1 MKATLRRKGVLGLAI
16 TLAAVAGF
24 FYVLRKPYSL
34 CDIAQHPSLFSG
46 RSVVI
51 KGTLYGYSGGLINLS
66 GTECEETN
74 AWATVKLSESL
85 STNAETEDLLTSIQ
99 RLQDRKQYVKAEVII
114 TGDLED
120 LGNPCFAPKFV
131 ITGKR
136 LAQLTPFSLVPF
148 EPARY

>member
-1 MKATLRRKGVLGLAI
+1 MLVLAVVV
-16 TLAAVAGF
+16 AAVGGLL
-24 FYVLRKPYSL
+24 YVLKKPYSL
-34 CDIAQHPSLFSG
+34 CDVAQHPSLFCG

-85 STNAETEDLLTSIQ
+85 DTNAETQELLTSIQ

-136 LAQLTPFSLVPF
+136 LEQLTPFSLVPF
-148 EPARY
+148 